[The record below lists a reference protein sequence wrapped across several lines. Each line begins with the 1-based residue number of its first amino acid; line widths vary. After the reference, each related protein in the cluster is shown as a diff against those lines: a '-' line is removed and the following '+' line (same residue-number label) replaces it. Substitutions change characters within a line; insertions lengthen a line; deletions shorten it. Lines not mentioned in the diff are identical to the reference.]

1 MNKKPASPDNVFS
14 ESSASASLAASTTTT
29 STTGSSPAA
38 ATPTPTPTPF
48 RSALIRSGTIRA
60 TTRSFLHALGQD
72 DEDMERPHIG
82 VFHTGG
88 EMSPCNLN
96 LRDQAQHAKTGIYAG
111 GGTPHECPVVS
122 VSDGL
127 TMAHSGMRFSLVSR
141 ELIADSVEASV
152 RGHQWD
158 GIFAIGA
165 CDKNLPGL
173 MMGMVRCNVPSVFVH
188 GGSALPGQ
196 APGVHGRD
204 LNVVDTYETIG
215 QVLAG
220 TATAQDLEAMS
231 RACLPTAGACAG
243 QFTANT
249 MGMVSE
255 ALGLAP
261 IGSSMVPAVFSE
273 RAPLMRR
280 AARQLMQAVWASA
293 EGGGPLPRDIITRRA
308 LENACA
314 VVSATGGSTNAALH
328 LPAIAHEAG
337 IRFHLDDVAEIFART
352 PLIADLRPGGR
363 FLARDV
369 YYIGGAG
376 VILRTLMEQGFV
388 HGDALT
394 FTGRTLAEEL
404 ADAAPPDGEVV
415 RTPGNPITRDGGL
428 TVLKGNLC
436 PDGALLKTA
445 GLKTLVHR
453 GPARVFESEEQAQ
466 AAVQA
471 MQYAAGDV
479 IVIRNE
485 GPRGSPGMREMLG
498 ITALLYG
505 QGMGDKVALLTD
517 GRFSG
522 ATRGL
527 CIGYAGPEAA
537 DNGPIAA
544 LRDGDLIAIDARA
557 DARSITVEIGEAE
570 LAARLEQSAA
580 ARRQAPPLGGVLEKY
595 ALTVRPAH
603 QGAVTHSGQ
612 VVWLRDDS

>member
-1 MNKKPASPDNVFS
+1 MTDKQK
-14 ESSASASLAASTTTT
+14 
-29 STTGSSPAA
+29 
-38 ATPTPTPTPF
+38 F
-48 RSALIRSGTIRA
+48 RSATIYEGTIRA

-72 DEDMERPHIG
+72 EDDITRPHIG

-96 LRDQAQHAKTGIYAG
+96 LREQAQHAKTGIYAG

-127 TMAHSGMRFSLVSR
+127 TMAHSGMRFSLISR

-158 GIFAIGA
+158 GIFGIGA

-196 APGVHGRD
+196 MPGPDGRD

-215 QVLAG
+215 KVLAG
-220 TATAQDLEAMS
+220 DATQDELAAIS

-280 AARQLMQAVWASA
+280 AARQLMKAVMGDA
-293 EGGGPLPRDIITRRA
+293 PLPRDVVTREA

-314 VVSATGGSTNAALH
+314 IVSATGGSTNAALH
-328 LPAIAHEAG
+328 IPAIAHEAG
-337 IRFHLDDVAEIFART
+337 IQFHLDDVAEVFART
-352 PLIADLRPGGR
+352 PLIADLRPGGKY
-363 FLARDV
+363 LARDV
-369 YYIGGAG
+369 YYVGGTA
-376 VILRTLMEQGFV
+376 VILRELLRSGHL
-388 HGDALT
+388 HGDTLT
-394 FTGRTLAEEL
+394 WTGRTLAEEI
-404 ADAAPPDGEVV
+404 ADAHDPDGKVV
-415 RTPGNPITRDGGL
+415 RRFEDALSKDGGL
-428 TVLKGNLC
+428 AVLKGNLC

-453 GPARVFESEEQAQ
+453 GPARVFESEEEAQ
-466 AAVQA
+466 TAVQA
-471 MQYAAGDV
+471 MRYQPGDV

-537 DNGPIAA
+537 DRGPIAA
-544 LRDGDLIAIDARA
+544 LRDGDMVAIDARPQ
-557 DARSITVEIGEAE
+557 ARSITVELDAAE
-570 LAARLEQSAA
+570 LARRLAAVKVNTEVAR
-580 ARRQAPPLGGVLEKY
+580 GGLLEKY

-603 QGAVTHSGQ
+603 QGAVTHSGA
-612 VVWLRDDS
+612 VTWLRDAF

>member
-1 MNKKPASPDNVFS
+1 MVCGPPFLPHTMTQDQDSDA
-14 ESSASASLAASTTTT
+14 T
-29 STTGSSPAA
+29 PAA
-38 ATPTPTPTPF
+38 PGF
-48 RSALIRSGTIRA
+48 RSAIIRQGTVRA

-72 DEDMERPHIG
+72 DDDIERPHIG

-173 MMGMVRCNVPSVFVH
+173 MMGMLRCNVPSVFVH

-196 APGVHGRD
+196 MPGPDGRD

-220 TATAQDLEAMS
+220 KATADDLAQIS
-231 RACLPTAGACAG
+231 RSCLPTAGACAG

-280 AARQLMQAVWASA
+280 AAKTLMQAVWASA
-293 EGGGPLPRDIITRRA
+293 KGKGPLPRDIVTRQA

-337 IRFHLDDVAEIFART
+337 IRFHLDDVAEVFART

-363 FLARDV
+363 YLARDV
-369 YYIGGAG
+369 HYIGGAG
-376 VILRTLMEQGFV
+376 VILRSLLDQGLL

-404 ADAAPPDGEVV
+404 ASAQAPDGQVV
-415 RTPGNPITRDGGL
+415 RTADNPISRDGGL
-428 TVLKGNLC
+428 AVLKGNLC

-445 GLKTLVHR
+445 GLGTLSHR
-453 GPARVFESEEQAQ
+453 GPARVFESEEEAQ

-471 MQYAAGDV
+471 MRYSAGDV

-485 GPRGSPGMREMLG
+485 GPKGSPGMREMLG

-537 DNGPIAA
+537 DNGPIAV
-544 LRDGDLIAIDARA
+544 LRDGDMVSIDARPL
-557 DARSITVEIGEAE
+557 ARSITVELSEAD
-570 LAARLEQSAA
+570 LALRLQEHARH
-580 ARRQAPPLGGVLEKY
+580 ARVNTGAQLGGLLEKY

-603 QGAVTHSGQ
+603 QGAVTHSGA
-612 VVWLRDDS
+612 VTWLRDAG

>member
-1 MNKKPASPDNVFS
+1 
-14 ESSASASLAASTTTT
+14 
-29 STTGSSPAA
+29 
-38 ATPTPTPTPF
+38 
-48 RSALIRSGTIRA
+48 
-60 TTRSFLHALGQD
+60 
-72 DEDMERPHIG
+72 
-82 VFHTGG
+82 
-88 EMSPCNLN
+88 
-96 LRDQAQHAKTGIYAG
+96 
-111 GGTPHECPVVS
+111 
-122 VSDGL
+122 
-127 TMAHSGMRFSLVSR
+127 MAHSGMRFSLISR

-158 GIFAIGA
+158 GIFGIGA

-196 APGVHGRD
+196 TPGVDGRD

-215 QVLAG
+215 KVLAG
-220 TATAQDLEAMS
+220 DATHAELDAISQ
-231 RACLPTAGACAG
+231 ACLPTAGACAG

-280 AARQLMQAVWASA
+280 AARQLMQAVMGEA
-293 EGGGPLPRDIITRRA
+293 PLPRDVVTRKA

-328 LPAIAHEAG
+328 IPAIAHEAG
-337 IRFHLDDVAEIFART
+337 ISFHLDDVAEVFART
-352 PLIADLRPGGR
+352 PLIADLRPGGKY
-363 FLARDV
+363 LARDM
-369 YYIGGAG
+369 YYIGGAA
-376 VILRTLMEQGFV
+376 VVLRELLRSGHL
-388 HGDALT
+388 HGDTLT
-394 FTGRTLAEEL
+394 WTGRTLAEEI
-404 ADAAPPDGEVV
+404 ADANDPDGKVV
-415 RTPGNPITRDGGL
+415 RRFEDALSKDGGL
-428 TVLKGNLC
+428 AVLKGNLC

-453 GPARVFESEEQAQ
+453 GPARVFESEEEAQ

-471 MQYAAGDV
+471 MRYRPGDV

-485 GPRGSPGMREMLG
+485 GPKGSPGMREMLG

-537 DNGPIAA
+537 DRGPIAA
-544 LRDGDLIAIDARA
+544 LRDGDMIAIDARA
-557 DARSITVEIGEAE
+557 PTRSITVELSPEEI
-570 LAARLEQSAA
+570 
-580 ARRQAPPLGGVLEKY
+580 ARRLADVKVNTGVAQGGLLEKY
-595 ALTVRPAH
+595 ARLVRPSH
-603 QGAVTHSGQ
+603 QGAVTHSGP
-612 VVWLRDDS
+612 VTWLRDGS

>member
-1 MNKKPASPDNVFS
+1 MSDTPESDRPEQTAPPAP
-14 ESSASASLAASTTTT
+14 LKH
-29 STTGSSPAA
+29 
-38 ATPTPTPTPF
+38 
-48 RSALIRSGTIRA
+48 RSATLYEGTIRA
-60 TTRSFLHALGQD
+60 TTRSFLYALGQD
-72 DEDMERPHIG
+72 DEDIERPHIG

-96 LRDQAQHAKTGIYAG
+96 LRDQAQHAKTGIYAA

-158 GIFAIGA
+158 GIFGIGA

-196 APGVHGRD
+196 MPGPDGRD

-220 TATAQDLEAMS
+220 QATTEQLAAVSQ
-231 RACLPTAGACAG
+231 ACLPSAGACAG

-280 AARQLMQAVWASA
+280 AARQLMAAVHATLT
-293 EGGGPLPRDIITRRA
+293 GGAPLPRDIVTRQA

-328 LPAIAHEAG
+328 IPAIAHEAG
-337 IRFHLDDVAEIFART
+337 IRFHLDDVAEVFART
-352 PLIADLRPGGR
+352 PLIGDLRPGGR
-363 FLARDV
+363 YLARDV
-369 YYIGGAG
+369 HYIGGAG
-376 VILRTLMEQGFV
+376 VILRELLAGGFL
-388 HGDALT
+388 HGEVLT

-404 ADAAPPDGEVV
+404 ADANAPDGRVV
-415 RTPGNPITRDGGL
+415 RRLADALSRDGGL
-428 TVLKGNLC
+428 AVLKGNLC

-445 GLKTLVHR
+445 GLKTLVHS
-453 GPARVFESEEQAQ
+453 GPARVFENEEEAQ

-471 MQYAAGDV
+471 MRYERGDV

-485 GPRGSPGMREMLG
+485 GPKGSPGMREMLG

-505 QGMGDKVALLTD
+505 QGMGDQVALLTD

-537 DNGPIAA
+537 DGGPIAL
-544 LRDGDLIAIDARA
+544 LRNGDRVHIDARA
-557 DARSITVEIGEAE
+557 GVRSIRVDLSEAE
-570 LAARLEQSAA
+570 LAERATDRARAGQVG
-580 ARRQAPPLGGVLEKY
+580 RRPLGGVLEKY
-595 ALTVRPAH
+595 AATVRPSH
-603 QGAVTHSGQ
+603 QGAVTHSGG
-612 VVWLRDDS
+612 VVWLRDAG

>member
-1 MNKKPASPDNVFS
+1 MTQPPRR
-14 ESSASASLAASTTTT
+14 
-29 STTGSSPAA
+29 
-38 ATPTPTPTPF
+38 F
-48 RSALIRSGTIRA
+48 RSQTIYEGTIRA
-60 TTRSFLHALGQD
+60 TTRSFLYGLGQD
-72 DEDMERPHIG
+72 DDDIARPHIG

-96 LRDQAQHAKTGIYAG
+96 LRDQAQHAKTGIYAAG
-111 GGTPHECPVVS
+111 GMPHECPVVS

-141 ELIADSVEASV
+141 ELIADSVEAST

-173 MMGMVRCNVPSVFVH
+173 MMGIVRCNVPGVFVH
-188 GGSALPGQ
+188 GGAALPGQ
-196 APGVHGRD
+196 VEGRD
-204 LNVVDTYETIG
+204 VNVVNTYETIG
-215 QVLAG
+215 KVLAG
-220 TATAQDLEAMS
+220 DATLDQLDAMS
-231 RACLPTAGACAG
+231 HACLPSAGACAG

-261 IGSSMVPAVFSE
+261 IGSSMVPSVFSE

-280 AARQLMQAVWASA
+280 AAKQLMAAVMGEA
-293 EGGGPLPRDIITRRA
+293 PLPRDIVTRQA

-337 IRFHLDDVAEIFART
+337 IRFHLEDVEAVFART
-352 PLIADLRPGGR
+352 PLIGNLSPGGR
-363 FLARDV
+363 YLARDV
-369 YYIGGAG
+369 HYVGGAQ
-376 VILRTLMEQGFV
+376 VILKELLRGGYL
-388 HGDALT
+388 HGDTLT
-394 FTGRTLAEEL
+394 WTGRTLAQEL
-404 ADAAPPDGEVV
+404 ESANPPDGEVV
-415 RTPGNPITRDGGL
+415 RSVEQAISRDGGVA
-428 TVLKGNLC
+428 VLKGNLC
-436 PDGALLKTA
+436 PDGALLKVA
-445 GLKTLVHR
+445 GLQTLVHS
-453 GPARVFESEEQAQ
+453 GPARVFECEEEAQ
-466 AAVQA
+466 AAVQNRR
-471 MQYAAGDV
+471 YEAGDV

-485 GPRGSPGMREMLG
+485 GPKGSPGMREMLG

-537 DNGPIAA
+537 AGGPIAA
-544 LRDGDLIAIDARA
+544 LRNGDRVHIDARPG
-557 DARSITVEIGEAE
+557 ARTIRVDLTDEQI
-570 LAARLEQSAA
+570 AARLAE
-580 ARRQAPPLGGVLEKY
+580 RLPRAPVQGGVLEKY
-595 ALTVRPAH
+595 AATVRPAH
-603 QGAVTHSGQ
+603 QGAVTHSGG
-612 VVWLRDDS
+612 VVWLRDES

>member
-1 MNKKPASPDNVFS
+1 MTDPKK
-14 ESSASASLAASTTTT
+14 
-29 STTGSSPAA
+29 
-38 ATPTPTPTPF
+38 F
-48 RSALIRSGTIRA
+48 RSATIYEGTLRA

-72 DEDMERPHIG
+72 DEDIARPHIG

-96 LRDQAQHAKTGIYAG
+96 LREQAQHAKTGLYAG

-122 VSDGL
+122 ISDGL
-127 TMAHSGMRFSLVSR
+127 TMAHSGMRFSLISR

-158 GIFAIGA
+158 GIYAIGA

-188 GGSALPGQ
+188 GGAALPGRM
-196 APGVHGRD
+196 PGGQGRE

-220 TATAQDLEAMS
+220 SATAQQLDTIA

-261 IGSSMVPAVFSE
+261 IGSSMLPAVYSA
-273 RAPLMRR
+273 RAPLLRR
-280 AARQLMQAVWASA
+280 AGRQLMQAVLA
-293 EGGGPLPRDIITRRA
+293 GGPLPRDIVTRQA

-328 LPAIAHEAG
+328 IPAIAHEAG
-337 IRFHLDDVAEIFART
+337 IRFHLDDVAEVFART

-369 YYIGGAG
+369 YDVGGTA
-376 VILRTLMEQGFV
+376 VILRELLEGGYL
-388 HGDALT
+388 HGDTLT
-394 FTGRTLAEEL
+394 WTGRTLAEEI
-404 ADAAPPDGEVV
+404 AAAPDPDGQVV
-415 RTPGNPITRDGGL
+415 RRCRDALSPDGGL

-453 GPARVFESEEQAQ
+453 GPARVFESEEEAQ

-471 MQYAAGDV
+471 MRYQPGDV
-479 IVIRNE
+479 LVVRNE
-485 GPRGSPGMREMLG
+485 GPRGGPGMREMLG

-537 DNGPIAA
+537 ARGPIAA
-544 LRDGDLIAIDARA
+544 LRDGDIITIDARPQ
-557 DARSITVEIGEAE
+557 ARRITVELDEAE
-570 LAARLEQSAA
+570 LARRLAA
-580 ARRQAPPLGGVLEKY
+580 LPPQPAPPAGGLLEKY

-603 QGAVTHSGQ
+603 QGAVTHSGA
-612 VVWLRDDS
+612 VHWPRDVS

>member
-1 MNKKPASPDNVFS
+1 MTLPDNK
-14 ESSASASLAASTTTT
+14 
-29 STTGSSPAA
+29 P
-38 ATPTPTPTPF
+38 PKF
-48 RSALIRSGTIRA
+48 RSATIREGTIRA
-60 TTRSFLHALGQD
+60 TTRSFLYALGQD
-72 DEDMERPHIG
+72 DEDIARPHIG

-96 LRDQAQHAKTGIYAG
+96 LRDQAQHAKTGIYAA

-127 TMAHSGMRFSLVSR
+127 TMAHSGMRFSLISR
-141 ELIADSVEASV
+141 ELIADSVEAST

-158 GIFAIGA
+158 GIFGIGA

-196 APGVHGRD
+196 AYGPDGRD

-215 QVLAG
+215 KVLAN
-220 TATAQDLEAMS
+220 TATMEELDAMS
-231 RACLPTAGACAG
+231 AACLPTAGACAG

-255 ALGLAP
+255 AIGLAP

-273 RAPLMRR
+273 RAPLLRR
-280 AARQLMQAVWASA
+280 AAKTLMQAVMGDA
-293 EGGGPLPRDIITRRA
+293 PLPRDIVTRKS

-314 VVSATGGSTNAALH
+314 LVSATGGSTNAALH

-337 IRFHLDDVAEIFART
+337 IKFHLDDVAEIFART
-352 PLIADLRPGGR
+352 PLIGDLRPGGKY
-363 FLARDV
+363 LARDV

-376 VILRTLMEQGFV
+376 VILRELLQKGFI

-394 FTGRTLAEEL
+394 FTGRTLAQEL
-404 ADAAPPDGEVV
+404 ESAGAPDGKVV
-415 RTPGNPITRDGGL
+415 RTVEDALSRDGGL
-428 TVLKGNLC
+428 AVLKGNLC

-445 GLKTLVHR
+445 GLATLVHT
-453 GPARVFESEEQAQ
+453 GPARVFNSEEEAQ
-466 AAVQA
+466 AAVQNR
-471 MQYAAGDV
+471 QYQPGDV

-485 GPRGSPGMREMLG
+485 GPKGSPGMREMLG

-537 DNGPIAA
+537 DGGPIAA
-544 LRDGDLIAIDARA
+544 LRDGDVIHIDARA
-557 DARSITVEIGEAE
+557 SARSISVELTGAQIVQ
-570 LAARLEQSAA
+570 RLSVAG
-580 ARRQAPPLGGVLEKY
+580 QAPAVHRGGLLEKY
-595 ALTVRPAH
+595 ALTVRPSH
-603 QGAVTHSGQ
+603 QGAVTHSGG
-612 VVWLRDDS
+612 VIWLRDAS

>member
-1 MNKKPASPDNVFS
+1 MNPDKPAKKK
-14 ESSASASLAASTTTT
+14 
-29 STTGSSPAA
+29 
-38 ATPTPTPTPF
+38 F
-48 RSALIRSGTIRA
+48 RSATIYEGTIRA
-60 TTRSFLHALGQD
+60 TTRSFLYGLGLD
-72 DEDMERPHIG
+72 DEDIERPHVG

-88 EMSPCNLN
+88 EMSPCNMN
-96 LRDQAQHAKTGIYAG
+96 LRDQAQHAKTGIYAAG
-111 GGTPHECPVVS
+111 GMPHECPVVS

-127 TMAHSGMRFSLVSR
+127 TMAHSGMRFSLISR

-196 APGVHGRD
+196 TPGPDGRD
-204 LNVVDTYETIG
+204 LNVVDTYEAIG
-215 QVLAG
+215 KVLAG
-220 TATAQDLEAMS
+220 DATMQELSDVS
-231 RACLPTAGACAG
+231 HACLPTAGACAG

-280 AARQLMQAVWASA
+280 TAKKLMDAVMKSV
-293 EGGGPLPRDIITRRA
+293 EGGGPLPRDIVTRKA

-314 VVSATGGSTNAALH
+314 LVSATGGSTNAALH
-328 LPAIAHEAG
+328 IPAIAHEAG

-352 PLIADLRPGGR
+352 PLIADLRPGGKY
-363 FLARDV
+363 LARDV

-376 VILRTLMEQGFV
+376 VILRELMNQGFV
-388 HGDALT
+388 HGDVLT

-404 ADAAPPDGEVV
+404 AGANAPDGKVV
-415 RTPGNPITRDGGL
+415 RDVANALTPDGGL
-428 TVLKGNLC
+428 AVLKGNLC

-445 GLKTLVHR
+445 GLKTLFHT
-453 GPARVFESEEQAQ
+453 GPARVFENEEEAQ
-466 AAVQA
+466 TAVQN
-471 MQYAAGDV
+471 MRYEPGDV

-485 GPRGSPGMREMLG
+485 GPKGSPGMREMLG
-498 ITALLYG
+498 LTALLYG

-537 DNGPIAA
+537 DGGPIAI
-544 LRDGDLIAIDARA
+544 LRNGDIVRIDARPG
-557 DARSITVEIGEAE
+557 ARTISVDLTAEEISRRLAEREAG
-570 LAARLEQSAA
+570 RGVNTGV
-580 ARRQAPPLGGVLEKY
+580 RLGGLLEKY
-595 ALTVRPAH
+595 AATVRPSH
-603 QGAVTHSGQ
+603 QGAVTHSGA
-612 VVWLRDDS
+612 VTWLRDES

>member
-1 MNKKPASPDNVFS
+1 M
-14 ESSASASLAASTTTT
+14 STEQ
-29 STTGSSPAA
+29 P
-38 ATPTPTPTPF
+38 PRKF
-48 RSALIRSGTIRA
+48 RSATIYEGTIRA

-72 DEDMERPHIG
+72 EEDITRPHVG

-96 LRDQAQHAKTGIYAG
+96 LREQAQHAKTGIYAA

-127 TMAHSGMRFSLVSR
+127 TMAHSGMRFSLISR

-158 GIFAIGA
+158 GIFGIGA

-196 APGVHGRD
+196 MPGVHGRD

-215 QVLAG
+215 KVLAG
-220 TATAQDLEAMS
+220 DATQGELDAMS

-273 RAPLMRR
+273 RAPLLRR
-280 AARQLMQAVWASA
+280 AAKTLMAAVMGDA
-293 EGGGPLPRDIITRRA
+293 PLPRDIVTRQA

-328 LPAIAHEAG
+328 IPAIAHEAG
-337 IRFHLDDVAEIFART
+337 IRFHLDDVAEVFART
-352 PLIADLRPGGR
+352 PLIADLRPGGQY
-363 FLARDV
+363 LARDMF
-369 YYIGGAG
+369 YIGGAG
-376 VILRTLMEQGFV
+376 VVLRELLRTGHL
-388 HGDALT
+388 HGDVLT
-394 FTGRTLAEEL
+394 YTGRTLAQEL
-404 ADAAPPDGEVV
+404 ATANVPDGQVV
-415 RTPGNPITRDGGL
+415 RSVEDALSLDGGL
-428 TVLKGNLC
+428 AVLKGNLC

-445 GLKTLVHR
+445 GLKTLVHQ

-471 MQYAAGDV
+471 MRYQPGDV
-479 IVIRNE
+479 LVIRNE
-485 GPRGSPGMREMLG
+485 GPKGSPGMREMLG

-537 DNGPIAA
+537 DRGPIAA
-544 LRDGDLIAIDARA
+544 LRDGDIVTIDARPE
-557 DARSITVEIGEAE
+557 ARSISVQLSDAE
-570 LAARLEQSAA
+570 LAKRLAELPPVAA
-580 ARRQAPPLGGVLEKY
+580 AALGGLLEKY
-595 ALTVRPAH
+595 ALTVRPSH
-603 QGAVTHSGQ
+603 QGAVTHSGA
-612 VVWLRDDS
+612 VHWLRDES

>member
-1 MNKKPASPDNVFS
+1 MTEKKK
-14 ESSASASLAASTTTT
+14 
-29 STTGSSPAA
+29 
-38 ATPTPTPTPF
+38 F
-48 RSALIRSGTIRA
+48 RSATIYEGTIRA

-72 DEDMERPHIG
+72 EEDIARPHIG

-96 LRDQAQHAKTGIYAG
+96 LREQAQHAKTGIYAG

-127 TMAHSGMRFSLVSR
+127 TMAHSGMRFSLISR

-158 GIFAIGA
+158 GIFGIGA

-173 MMGMVRCNVPSVFVH
+173 MMGMVRCDVPSVFVH

-196 APGVHGRD
+196 TPGVDGRD

-215 QVLAG
+215 KVLAG
-220 TATAQDLEAMS
+220 DATHEELHAISQ
-231 RACLPTAGACAG
+231 ACLPTAGACAG

-280 AARQLMQAVWASA
+280 AGKQLMKAVMGEA
-293 EGGGPLPRDIITRRA
+293 PLPRDIVTRQA

-328 LPAIAHEAG
+328 IPAIAHEAG
-337 IRFHLDDVAEIFART
+337 IQFHLDDVAEVFART
-352 PLIADLRPGGR
+352 PLIADLRPGGKY
-363 FLARDV
+363 LARDM
-369 YYIGGAG
+369 YYIGGAA
-376 VILRTLMEQGFV
+376 VVLRELLRSGHL
-388 HGDALT
+388 HGDTLT
-394 FTGRTLAEEL
+394 WTGRTLAEEI
-404 ADAAPPDGEVV
+404 ADANDPDGRVV
-415 RTPGNPITRDGGL
+415 RRFEDAISKDGGL
-428 TVLKGNLC
+428 AVLKGNLC

-453 GPARVFESEEQAQ
+453 GPARVFESEEEAQ

-471 MQYAAGDV
+471 LRYQPGDV

-537 DNGPIAA
+537 DKGPIAA
-544 LRDGDLIAIDARA
+544 LRDGDMVAIDARPT
-557 DARSITVEIGEAE
+557 ARSITVELDAAE
-570 LAARLEQSAA
+570 LGRRLADVKVNTGIAS
-580 ARRQAPPLGGVLEKY
+580 GGLLEKY
-595 ALTVRPAH
+595 ARLVRPSH
-603 QGAVTHSGQ
+603 QGAVTHSGP
-612 VVWLRDDS
+612 VTWLRDLS

>member
-1 MNKKPASPDNVFS
+1 MSN
-14 ESSASASLAASTTTT
+14 EQSTRK
-29 STTGSSPAA
+29 
-38 ATPTPTPTPF
+38 F
-48 RSALIRSGTIRA
+48 RSATIYEGAIRA

-72 DEDMERPHIG
+72 EEDIARPHVG

-96 LRDQAQHAKTGIYAG
+96 LREQAQHAKTGIYAA

-127 TMAHSGMRFSLVSR
+127 TMAHSGMRFSLISR

-158 GIFAIGA
+158 GIFGIGA

-196 APGVHGRD
+196 TPGVHGRD

-215 QVLAG
+215 KVLAG
-220 TATAQDLEAMS
+220 DATQDELDAIS

-273 RAPLMRR
+273 RAPLLRR
-280 AARQLMQAVWASA
+280 AAKTLMAAVMGDA
-293 EGGGPLPRDIITRRA
+293 PLPRDIVTRQA

-328 LPAIAHEAG
+328 IPAIAHEAG
-337 IRFHLDDVAEIFART
+337 IRFHLDDVAEVFART
-352 PLIADLRPGGR
+352 PLIADLRPGGQY
-363 FLARDV
+363 LARDMF
-369 YYIGGAG
+369 YIGGAG
-376 VILRTLMEQGFV
+376 VVLRELLRTGHL
-388 HGDALT
+388 HGDVLT
-394 FTGRTLAEEL
+394 YTGRTLAQEL
-404 ADAAPPDGEVV
+404 ATANAPDGQVV
-415 RTPGNPITRDGGL
+415 RSVEQALSLDGGL
-428 TVLKGNLC
+428 AVLKGNLC

-445 GLKTLVHR
+445 GLKTLVHQ

-471 MQYAAGDV
+471 MAYQPGDV

-485 GPRGSPGMREMLG
+485 GPKGSPGMREMLG

-537 DNGPIAA
+537 DLGPIAA
-544 LRDGDLIAIDARA
+544 LRDGDLITIDARPE
-557 DARSITVEIGEAE
+557 ARSIAVQLSDAE
-570 LAARLEQSAA
+570 LAQRLARLSPFAA
-580 ARRQAPPLGGVLEKY
+580 AQRGGLLEKY
-595 ALTVRPAH
+595 ALTVRPSH
-603 QGAVTHSGQ
+603 QGAVTHSGA
-612 VVWLRDDS
+612 VHWLRDES

>member
-1 MNKKPASPDNVFS
+1 MTHDKDPDPA
-14 ESSASASLAASTTTT
+14 
-29 STTGSSPAA
+29 PAA
-38 ATPTPTPTPF
+38 PGF
-48 RSALIRSGTIRA
+48 RSAIIRKGTVRA

-72 DEDMERPHIG
+72 DEDIERPHIG

-173 MMGMVRCNVPSVFVH
+173 MMGMLRCNVPSVFVH

-196 APGVHGRD
+196 MPGPDGRD

-220 TATAQDLEAMS
+220 TATAEDLAQIS
-231 RACLPTAGACAG
+231 RSCLPTAGACAG

-261 IGSSMVPAVFSE
+261 IGSSMLPAVFSE

-280 AARQLMQAVWASA
+280 AAKTLMRAVWASA
-293 EGGGPLPRDIITRRA
+293 QGRGPLPRDIVTRQA

-337 IRFHLDDVAEIFART
+337 IRFHLDDVAEVFART

-363 FLARDV
+363 YLARDV
-369 YYIGGAG
+369 HYIGGAG
-376 VILRTLMEQGFV
+376 VILRSLLDQGLL
-388 HGDALT
+388 HGEALT

-404 ADAAPPDGEVV
+404 ASALAPDGQVV
-415 RTPGNPITRDGGL
+415 RAADNPISRDGGL
-428 TVLKGNLC
+428 AVLKGNLC

-445 GLKTLVHR
+445 GLGTLSHR

-471 MQYAAGDV
+471 MNYSAGDV

-485 GPRGSPGMREMLG
+485 GPKGSPGMREMLG

-537 DNGPIAA
+537 DNGPIAV
-544 LRDGDLIAIDARA
+544 LRDGDMISIDARPL
-557 DARSITVEIGEAE
+557 ARSITVELSESE
-570 LAARLEQSAA
+570 LALRLQEHARH
-580 ARRQAPPLGGVLEKY
+580 ARVNTGAQWGGLLEKY

-603 QGAVTHSGQ
+603 QGAVTHSGA
-612 VVWLRDDS
+612 VTWLRDEG

>member
-1 MNKKPASPDNVFS
+1 MTDSQNTRKK
-14 ESSASASLAASTTTT
+14 
-29 STTGSSPAA
+29 
-38 ATPTPTPTPF
+38 F
-48 RSALIRSGTIRA
+48 RSATIRDGTIRA

-72 DEDMERPHIG
+72 DEDIARPHIG

-96 LRDQAQHAKTGIYAG
+96 LRDQAQHAKTGIYAA

-127 TMAHSGMRFSLVSR
+127 TMAHSGMRFSLISR
-141 ELIADSVEASV
+141 ELIADSVEAST

-158 GIFAIGA
+158 GIFGIGA

-196 APGVHGRD
+196 AYGPEGRD

-215 QVLAG
+215 KVLAN
-220 TATAQDLEAMS
+220 TATMEELDAMS
-231 RACLPTAGACAG
+231 VACLPTAGACAG

-255 ALGLAP
+255 AIGLAP

-273 RAPLMRR
+273 RAPLLRR
-280 AARQLMQAVWASA
+280 AAKTLMQAVMGDA
-293 EGGGPLPRDIITRRA
+293 PLPRDIVTRKS

-314 VVSATGGSTNAALH
+314 LVSATGGSTNAALH

-337 IRFHLDDVAEIFART
+337 IKFHLDDVAEIFART
-352 PLIADLRPGGR
+352 PLIGDLRPGGKY
-363 FLARDV
+363 LARDV

-376 VILRTLMEQGFV
+376 VILRELLQQGFI

-394 FTGRTLAEEL
+394 FTGRTLAQEL
-404 ADAAPPDGEVV
+404 ESAGAPDGKVV
-415 RTPGNPITRDGGL
+415 RTVADALSRDGGL
-428 TVLKGNLC
+428 AVLKGNLC

-445 GLKTLVHR
+445 GLATLVHT
-453 GPARVFESEEQAQ
+453 GPARVFNCEEEAQ
-466 AAVQA
+466 AAVQNR
-471 MQYAAGDV
+471 QYQPGDV

-485 GPRGSPGMREMLG
+485 GPKGSPGMREMLG

-537 DNGPIAA
+537 DGGPIAA
-544 LRDGDLIAIDARA
+544 LRDGDIISIDARA
-557 DARSITVEIGEAE
+557 SARSISVALGDAEIAE
-570 LAARLEQSAA
+570 RLAGAGKPCSAA
-580 ARRQAPPLGGVLEKY
+580 HGGLLEKY
-595 ALTVRPAH
+595 ALTVRPSH
-603 QGAVTHSGQ
+603 QGAVTHSGG
-612 VVWLRDDS
+612 VIWLRDAS

>member
-14 ESSASASLAASTTTT
+14 ESSASASLAASTTTAGTTSTT

-38 ATPTPTPTPF
+38 ATPTPF

-220 TATAQDLEAMS
+220 TATAQDL
-231 RACLPTAGACAG
+231 
-243 QFTANT
+243 
-249 MGMVSE
+249 
-255 ALGLAP
+255 
-261 IGSSMVPAVFSE
+261 
-273 RAPLMRR
+273 
-280 AARQLMQAVWASA
+280 
-293 EGGGPLPRDIITRRA
+293 
-308 LENACA
+308 
-314 VVSATGGSTNAALH
+314 
-328 LPAIAHEAG
+328 
-337 IRFHLDDVAEIFART
+337 
-352 PLIADLRPGGR
+352 
-363 FLARDV
+363 
-369 YYIGGAG
+369 
-376 VILRTLMEQGFV
+376 
-388 HGDALT
+388 
-394 FTGRTLAEEL
+394 
-404 ADAAPPDGEVV
+404 
-415 RTPGNPITRDGGL
+415 
-428 TVLKGNLC
+428 
-436 PDGALLKTA
+436 
-445 GLKTLVHR
+445 
-453 GPARVFESEEQAQ
+453 
-466 AAVQA
+466 
-471 MQYAAGDV
+471 
-479 IVIRNE
+479 
-485 GPRGSPGMREMLG
+485 
-498 ITALLYG
+498 
-505 QGMGDKVALLTD
+505 
-517 GRFSG
+517 
-522 ATRGL
+522 
-527 CIGYAGPEAA
+527 
-537 DNGPIAA
+537 
-544 LRDGDLIAIDARA
+544 
-557 DARSITVEIGEAE
+557 
-570 LAARLEQSAA
+570 
-580 ARRQAPPLGGVLEKY
+580 
-595 ALTVRPAH
+595 
-603 QGAVTHSGQ
+603 
-612 VVWLRDDS
+612 

>member
-1 MNKKPASPDNVFS
+1 MSNDK
-14 ESSASASLAASTTTT
+14 
-29 STTGSSPAA
+29 
-38 ATPTPTPTPF
+38 TPRKF
-48 RSALIRSGTIRA
+48 RSATLVEGTIRA

-72 DEDMERPHIG
+72 EDDIARPHIG

-96 LRDQAQHAKTGIYAG
+96 LRDQAQHAKTGIYAA

-122 VSDGL
+122 ISDGL
-127 TMAHSGMRFSLVSR
+127 TMAHSGMRFSLISR

-158 GIFAIGA
+158 GIFGIGA

-196 APGVHGRD
+196 APGVNGRD

-215 QVLAG
+215 KVLAG
-220 TATAQDLEAMS
+220 EATHDELDAIS

-273 RAPLMRR
+273 RAPLLRR
-280 AARQLMQAVWASA
+280 AGKQLMKAVMGDA
-293 EGGGPLPRDIITRRA
+293 PLPRDIVTRKA

-328 LPAIAHEAG
+328 IPAIAHEAG
-337 IRFHLDDVAEIFART
+337 IQFHLDDVAEIFART
-352 PLIADLRPGGR
+352 PLIADLRPGGKY
-363 FLARDV
+363 LARDM
-369 YYIGGAG
+369 YYIGGAAVVLHELLQSG
-376 VILRTLMEQGFV
+376 HL

-394 FTGRTLAEEL
+394 WTGRTLAEEL
-404 ADAAPPDGEVV
+404 AGANAPDGEVV
-415 RTPGNPITRDGGL
+415 RRFENAISKDGGL
-428 TVLKGNLC
+428 AVLKGNLC

-445 GLKTLVHR
+445 GLKALVHR
-453 GPARVFESEEQAQ
+453 GPARVFESEEEAQ

-471 MQYAAGDV
+471 MLYQPGDV

-485 GPRGSPGMREMLG
+485 GPKGSPGMREMLG

-537 DNGPIAA
+537 DKGPIAA
-544 LRDGDLIAIDARA
+544 LRDGDVITIDARPQ
-557 DARSITVEIGEAE
+557 ARSISVELSPAE
-570 LAARLEQSAA
+570 LAQRLAAVQVNTGSAR
-580 ARRQAPPLGGVLEKY
+580 GGLLEKY
-595 ALTVRPAH
+595 ALTVRPSH
-603 QGAVTHSGQ
+603 QGAVTHSGA
-612 VVWLRDDS
+612 VVWLRDAS

>member
-1 MNKKPASPDNVFS
+1 MSNDQPPRK
-14 ESSASASLAASTTTT
+14 
-29 STTGSSPAA
+29 
-38 ATPTPTPTPF
+38 F
-48 RSALIRSGTIRA
+48 RSATLVEGTIRA

-72 DEDMERPHIG
+72 EEDIARPHIG

-96 LRDQAQHAKTGIYAG
+96 LREQAQHAKTGIYAA

-127 TMAHSGMRFSLVSR
+127 TMAHSGMRFSLISR

-158 GIFAIGA
+158 GIFGIGA

-196 APGVHGRD
+196 TPGVNGRD

-215 QVLAG
+215 KVLAG
-220 TATAQDLEAMS
+220 EATHDELDAIS

-273 RAPLMRR
+273 RAPLLRR
-280 AARQLMQAVWASA
+280 AGKQLMKAVMGDA
-293 EGGGPLPRDIITRRA
+293 PLPRDIVTRKA

-328 LPAIAHEAG
+328 IPAIAHEAG
-337 IRFHLDDVAEIFART
+337 IKFHLDDVAEVFART
-352 PLIADLRPGGR
+352 PLIADLRPGGKY
-363 FLARDV
+363 LARDM
-369 YYIGGAG
+369 YYVGGAAVVLHELLQSG
-376 VILRTLMEQGFV
+376 HL
-388 HGDALT
+388 HGDTLT
-394 FTGRTLAEEL
+394 WTGRTLAEEL
-404 ADAAPPDGEVV
+404 AGANAPDGQVV
-415 RTPGNPITRDGGL
+415 RRFENAISKDGGL
-428 TVLKGNLC
+428 AVLKGNLC

-445 GLKTLVHR
+445 GLKALVHR
-453 GPARVFESEEQAQ
+453 GPARVFESEEEAQ

-471 MQYAAGDV
+471 MRYQPGDV

-485 GPRGSPGMREMLG
+485 GPKGSPGMREMLG

-537 DNGPIAA
+537 DKGPIAA
-544 LRDGDLIAIDARA
+544 LRDGDVITIDARP
-557 DARSITVEIGEAE
+557 DARSISVELSAAE
-570 LAARLEQSAA
+570 LAQRLAAVQVNTGSAR
-580 ARRQAPPLGGVLEKY
+580 GGLLEKY
-595 ALTVRPAH
+595 ALTVRPSH
-603 QGAVTHSGQ
+603 QGAVTHSGA
-612 VVWLRDDS
+612 VVWLRDES

>member
-1 MNKKPASPDNVFS
+1 M
-14 ESSASASLAASTTTT
+14 STEQ
-29 STTGSSPAA
+29 P
-38 ATPTPTPTPF
+38 PRKF
-48 RSALIRSGTIRA
+48 RSATIYEGTIRA

-72 DEDMERPHIG
+72 EEDIARPHVG

-96 LRDQAQHAKTGIYAG
+96 LREQAQHAKTGIYAA

-127 TMAHSGMRFSLVSR
+127 TMAHSGMRFSLISR

-158 GIFAIGA
+158 GIFGIGA

-196 APGVHGRD
+196 APGVNGRD

-215 QVLAG
+215 KVLAG
-220 TATAQDLEAMS
+220 DATQDELDAIS

-273 RAPLMRR
+273 RAPLLRR
-280 AARQLMQAVWASA
+280 AAKTLMAAVMGDA
-293 EGGGPLPRDIITRRA
+293 PLPRDIVTRQA

-328 LPAIAHEAG
+328 IPAIAHEAG
-337 IRFHLDDVAEIFART
+337 IRFHLDDVAEVFART
-352 PLIADLRPGGR
+352 PLIADLRPGGQY
-363 FLARDV
+363 LARDMF
-369 YYIGGAG
+369 YIGGAG
-376 VILRTLMEQGFV
+376 VVLRELLRTGHL
-388 HGDALT
+388 HGDVLT
-394 FTGRTLAEEL
+394 YTGRTLAQEL
-404 ADAAPPDGEVV
+404 STANAPDGQVV
-415 RTPGNPITRDGGL
+415 RSVEQALSLDGGL
-428 TVLKGNLC
+428 AVLKGNLC

-445 GLKTLVHR
+445 GLKTLVHQ

-471 MQYAAGDV
+471 MRYQPGDV
-479 IVIRNE
+479 LVIRNE
-485 GPRGSPGMREMLG
+485 GPKGSPGMREMLG

-537 DNGPIAA
+537 DRGPIAA
-544 LRDGDLIAIDARA
+544 LRDGDLITIDARPES
-557 DARSITVEIGEAE
+557 RSIAVQLSDAE
-570 LAARLEQSAA
+570 LAQRLAHLPAVAA
-580 ARRQAPPLGGVLEKY
+580 AAHGGLLEKY
-595 ALTVRPAH
+595 ALTVRPSH
-603 QGAVTHSGQ
+603 QGAVTHSGA
-612 VVWLRDDS
+612 VHWLRDES